1 MMASMASLLRA
12 GTGHALAAT
21 TDARLVARARSGDR
35 HAFDELAIRYYRAS
49 YRTARAI
56 VQSHTDAEDAVQD
69 ALVHAYVKLDSFR
82 GDAAF
87 GTWII
92 AITRNQAISR
102 LRSQRRHDRTTVTA
116 TETIARSFASRQQSP
131 EDIALHSERRR
142 RLAQCVETL
151 PATLRD
157 ALRLAWKGQ
166 RYKEIAAQLGAP
178 TGTIKSRV
186 WLARRIVARQLWSQN
201 ARPQPSMM
209 ERR

>member
-1 MMASMASLLRA
+1 MMTSMAQEA
-12 GTGHALAAT
+12 TT

-35 HAFDELAIRYYRAS
+35 HAFDELTIRYYRAS

-69 ALVHAYVKLDSFR
+69 ALVHAFSKLDSFR

-87 GTWII
+87 GTWLI

-102 LRSQRRHDRTTVTA
+102 LRSQRRHDRTAVTVTEA
-116 TETIARSFASRQQSP
+116 LVRSFACRQPSP

-142 RLAQCVETL
+142 HLARCVETL

-166 RYKEIAAQLGAP
+166 RYKEIAAKLGAP

-201 ARPQPSMM
+201 ERYQPSMM
-209 ERR
+209 EPR